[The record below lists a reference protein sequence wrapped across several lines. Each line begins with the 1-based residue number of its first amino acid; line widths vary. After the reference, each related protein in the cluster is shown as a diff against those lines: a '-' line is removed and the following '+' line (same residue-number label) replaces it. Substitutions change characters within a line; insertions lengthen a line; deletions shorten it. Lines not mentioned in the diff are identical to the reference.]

1 MMAGRDLWVMVDDSL
16 IGKLQRVLGSEHVK
30 IC

>member
-1 MMAGRDLWVMVDDSL
+1 MMAGRDLWVMVDESL
-16 IGKLQRVLGSEHVK
+16 LDRLERMLGSSHIE